1 MEETLH
7 ASLWKHS
14 APRLTYPALT
24 QDADVDVC
32 IVGAGIVGITTAYL
46 LLRAGK
52 SVMVLDDGP
61 VGWGETGHTTGH
73 LCTLVDDRYFYLTKV
88 HGADKARLVAESH
101 SAAVDLIESIVQ
113 SEDIDCDFERLD
125 GYLFVPRG
133 DSPAPLREELVA
145 AREAGL
151 DVEWLDHAPFHHHE
165 TGPCL
170 RCPRQAQ
177 FHALNYLTAL
187 AELVQ
192 QLGGAIHTGTHVDG
206 VERGTPVRVSAVTG
220 ATVTAKIVVMATNVP
235 MIDRVAM
242 HTKQEAYRTYVI
254 GGRVG
259 DDELEHAL
267 YWDTLDPYH
276 YVRLQRVRDK
286 RGDRCV
292 LLVGGEDHKTG
303 QSNDEREHFRR
314 LEAWA
319 RERFPSLGE
328 LEFRWSGQIIEPLD
342 GLAFIGRNPGDEN
355 IYIATGD
362 SGNGLTHG
370 TIAAMMFRD
379 FITGRDNPWRELY
392 DPSRKITGDIKEYL
406 HVNLNVARQYTD
418 YLTPGEVDAV
428 EDIAPHTGAI
438 LRKGMRK
445 LAVYRDEHGS
455 LHTLSAVCP
464 HLGCIVRWNNADHS
478 WDCPCHGSR
487 FEPTGKLLNGPANRD
502 LDTLAENEQMS
513 TR

>member
-7 ASLWKHS
+7 SSLWKHS

-24 QDADVDVC
+24 QDADVDVDVC

-133 DSPAPLREELVA
+133 VSPAPLREELVA

-151 DVEWLDHAPFHHHE
+151 GVEWLDHAPFHRYE

-170 RCPRQAQ
+170 RSPRQAQ

-187 AELVQ
+187 ADLVQ

-206 VERGTPVRVSAVTG
+206 VERGTPVRVSAATG
-220 ATVTAKIVVMATNVP
+220 ATVTAKTVVVATNVP

-254 GGRVG
+254 GGPVG
-259 DDELEHAL
+259 DDELEHGL

-319 RERFPSLGE
+319 RERFPSLGD
-328 LEFRWSGQIIEPLD
+328 LDFRWSGLISYCLTASPSSAAIPSMKISSSRR
-342 GLAFIGRNPGDEN
+342 GTR
-355 IYIATGD
+355 ATV
-362 SGNGLTHG
+362 SLR
-370 TIAAMMFRD
+370 AR
-379 FITGRDNPWRELY
+379 
-392 DPSRKITGDIKEYL
+392 SR
-406 HVNLNVARQYTD
+406 R
-418 YLTPGEVDAV
+418 
-428 EDIAPHTGAI
+428 
-438 LRKGMRK
+438 
-445 LAVYRDEHGS
+445 
-455 LHTLSAVCP
+455 
-464 HLGCIVRWNNADHS
+464 
-478 WDCPCHGSR
+478 
-487 FEPTGKLLNGPANRD
+487 
-502 LDTLAENEQMS
+502 
-513 TR
+513 